1 MNDRGS
7 GDILKVLSIA
17 AGLTLL
23 GLIASVIGVIGEIF
37 GWW

>member
-7 GDILKVLSIA
+7 GDILEVLSIA

-23 GLIASVIGVIGEIF
+23 ALIVSAIGVIGEFF